1 MLIFLHMYIAA
12 PLFMALVTVAFV
24 SSVML
29 AICTVKSV
37 AYTKYTNEYGMA
49 GRIVWQHA
57 LRFNIQLWFA
67 INMAFICMWVL
78 IFCVFIKFIG
88 IK

>member
-1 MLIFLHMYIAA
+1 MNLLINMFFAA
-12 PLFMALVTVAFV
+12 PLFSSLVVVAIISIFLV
-24 SSVML
+24 AV
-29 AICTVKSV
+29 CTVKSV

-49 GRIVWQHA
+49 GRIVWQHV

>member
-67 INMAFICMWVL
+67 INMAFICMWIL
-78 IFCVFIKFIG
+78 IICVFIRSVGFV
-88 IK
+88 

>member
-24 SSVML
+24 SSVLL

-57 LRFNIQLWFA
+57 LRFNIQLWLA

-78 IFCVFIKFIG
+78 IFCVFIKFVG
-88 IK
+88 FV

>member
-12 PLFMALVTVAFV
+12 PLFTALVTVAFV

-67 INMAFICMWVL
+67 INMAFICMWIL
-78 IFCVFIKFIG
+78 IICLFIKFVG
-88 IK
+88 FV

>member
-24 SSVML
+24 SSVLL

-67 INMAFICMWVL
+67 INMASICMWIL
-78 IFCVFIKFIG
+78 IICVFIKFVG
-88 IK
+88 FV

>member
-67 INMAFICMWVL
+67 INMSFICMWIL
-78 IFCVFIKFIG
+78 IICVFIKFVG
-88 IK
+88 FV

>member
-1 MLIFLHMYIAA
+1 MNLLINMFFAA
-12 PLFMALVTVAFV
+12 PLFSSLVVVAIISTFLMAV
-24 SSVML
+24 
-29 AICTVKSV
+29 CTVKSV

-78 IFCVFIKFIG
+78 IFCVFIKFVG
-88 IK
+88 FK

>member
-12 PLFMALVTVAFV
+12 PLLMALVTVAFV

-57 LRFNIQLWFA
+57 LRFNTLLWFA
-67 INMAFICMWVL
+67 INMAFICMWIL
-78 IFCVFIKFIG
+78 IICVFIKFVG
-88 IK
+88 FV

>member
-24 SSVML
+24 SSVLL

-37 AYTKYTNEYGMA
+37 ACTKYTNEYGMA

-57 LRFNIQLWFA
+57 LRFNLQLWFS
-67 INMAFICMWVL
+67 INLGCIALWIGVICL
-78 IFCVFIKFIG
+78 FIKFVG
-88 IK
+88 FV

>member
-67 INMAFICMWVL
+67 INMAFICMWIL
-78 IFCVFIKFIG
+78 FFCVFIKFVG
-88 IK
+88 FV

>member
-29 AICTVKSV
+29 VIYTVKSV

-57 LRFNIQLWFA
+57 LRFNIKLWFA
-67 INMAFICMWVL
+67 INMAFICMWIL
-78 IFCVFIKFIG
+78 IFCVFIKFVG
-88 IK
+88 FV

>member
-12 PLFMALVTVAFV
+12 PLFMALVVVAIISIFLMAV
-24 SSVML
+24 
-29 AICTVKSV
+29 CTIKYV

-78 IFCVFIKFIG
+78 IFCVFIKFVG
-88 IK
+88 FK

>member
-67 INMAFICMWVL
+67 INMAFICMWII
-78 IFCVFIKFIG
+78 IFCVFIKFVG
-88 IK
+88 FV

>member
-24 SSVML
+24 SSVLL

-67 INMAFICMWVL
+67 INMAFICMWIL
-78 IFCVFIKFIG
+78 IIYVFIKFVG
-88 IK
+88 FV

>member
-24 SSVML
+24 SSVLL

-67 INMAFICMWVL
+67 INMAFVCMWIL
-78 IFCVFIKFIG
+78 IIYIFIKLVGFI
-88 IK
+88 

>member
-24 SSVML
+24 SSVLL

-49 GRIVWQHA
+49 GRIVWLHA
-57 LRFNIQLWFA
+57 LRFNILLWFA
-67 INMAFICMWVL
+67 INMAFICMWIGAICL
-78 IFCVFIKFIG
+78 FIKFVG
-88 IK
+88 FV

>member
-67 INMAFICMWVL
+67 INMAFICMWIL

-88 IK
+88 FV

>member
-12 PLFMALVTVAFV
+12 PLFMALVTVASV

-78 IFCVFIKFIG
+78 IFCVFIKFVG
-88 IK
+88 FK

>member
-12 PLFMALVTVAFV
+12 PLFMALATVAFV

-67 INMAFICMWVL
+67 INMSFICMWFL
-78 IFCVFIKFIG
+78 IICVFIKFVG
-88 IK
+88 FV

>member
-29 AICTVKSV
+29 VICTVKSV

-67 INMAFICMWVL
+67 INMAFICMWIL
-78 IFCVFIKFIG
+78 IFYVFIKFVG
-88 IK
+88 FV

>member
-24 SSVML
+24 SSVLL

-67 INMAFICMWVL
+67 INMAFICMWIV

>member
-24 SSVML
+24 SSVLL

-67 INMAFICMWVL
+67 INMAFICMWIGVICL
-78 IFCVFIKFIG
+78 FIKFVG
-88 IK
+88 FV